1 MNIIGTE
8 GNSVRQIVPAEF
20 NFLSMADRQVVAAL
34 EGVLKTVYG
43 LEAGQ
48 AIIVSGM
55 QTRTA
60 LIRVPSESS
69 GSIGYITGQQ
79 FMVTEGVVMWNGCLW
94 EFGGGSWEEYRAAQ
108 DPTEYVLVMSETV
121 APPSPVYGENISL
134 DVTPH
139 KRAVCTLMS
148 AEDAAGETRKVA
160 LADVRRLL
168 HIDGGGAGTLPV
180 TTAQYVVAEQRA
192 EV

>member
-1 MNIIGTE
+1 MNIVGTE

-55 QTRTA
+55 RTSAVFVILGPLDGNGTRYTWRYT
-60 LIRVPSESS
+60 I
-69 GSIGYITGQQ
+69 
-79 FMVTEGVVMWNGCLW
+79 TEGVVMWNGCLW
-94 EFGGGSWEEYRAAQ
+94 EFGGGSFEAGAN
-108 DPTEYVLVMSETV
+108 PNNCVLVMSETV

-148 AEDAAGETRKVA
+148 TEDAASVDQKVA

-168 HIDGGGAGTLPV
+168 HIDGDGAGTVPV
-180 TTAQYVVAEQRA
+180 TTIQSLG
-192 EV
+192 EVQS

>member
-1 MNIIGTE
+1 MNIVGTE

-55 QTRTA
+55 RTSA
-60 LIRVPSESS
+60 MLVSAGNLGNNGISVAWRYT
-69 GSIGYITGQQ
+69 I
-79 FMVTEGVVMWNGCLW
+79 TEGVVMWNGCLW
-94 EFGGGSWEEYRAAQ
+94 EFGGGSFDGGPNPNNR
-108 DPTEYVLVMSETV
+108 VLVMSETV

-148 AEDAAGETRKVA
+148 TEDAASVDQKVA

-168 HIDGGGAGTLPV
+168 HIDGSGAGTVSV
-180 TTAQYVVAEQRA
+180 TTIQDIRDVQL
-192 EV
+192 

>member
-34 EGVLKTVYG
+34 EGVLKAMYG
-43 LEAGQ
+43 LEARQ

-55 QTRTA
+55 QAQTT
-60 LIRVPSESS
+60 LIWIPSETSE
-69 GSIGYITGQQ
+69 TGRVIAGQRYEI
-79 FMVTEGVVMWNGCLW
+79 TEGVVMWNGCLW
-94 EFGGGSWEEYRAAQ
+94 EFSGGSWEAYREARN
-108 DPTEYVLVMSETV
+108 PTEYVLVMSETV

-139 KRAVCTLMS
+139 KRAVCTLVS